1 MRGKSW
7 LILVP
12 VGLAIG
18 LAIALV
24 DTSAGWDDTGI
35 SVVAVLAASGLLAA
49 IQPRRPW
56 VWALAVGLWIPALN
70 IATQRNYGSLIA
82 LIFAF
87 AGAYTGA
94 FAGRAVRHAEGGA

>member
-12 VGLAIG
+12 IGLAIG

-24 DTSAGWDDTGI
+24 DTSPGWDDTGI
-35 SVVAVLAASGLLAA
+35 SAAAVFAGSGLLAA
-49 IQPRRPW
+49 VHPRRPW

-70 IATQRNYGSLIA
+70 IASHHNYGSLIA

-87 AGAYTGA
+87 AGAYAGA
-94 FAGRAVRHAEGGA
+94 LAGRVVRHATGDA

>member
-24 DTSAGWDDTGI
+24 DTSPGWDDTGI
-35 SVVAVLAASGLLAA
+35 SAVAVLAASGLLAA

-56 VWALAVGLWIPALN
+56 VWALAVGLWTPALN
-70 IATQRNYGSLIA
+70 IATHHNYGSLIV

-87 AGAYTGA
+87 AGAYMGA
-94 FAGRAVRHAEGGA
+94 FAGKVVRHAGGEA